1 MRTVCRTRHI
11 IGVLLALCLTTA
23 VIPVHAVQT
32 GDWLIRGGLGH
43 VAPTGESVTVPVVG
57 GKLEAD
63 DSTNLAVN
71 FTYMLSDNLG
81 VELLGALPFK
91 HDLMHNTLGKVGE
104 TKELPPT
111 LILLYNFAP
120 RSGVRPYA
128 GIGLNYT
135 TFFSEKTTGPWPAPR
150 SSWTIPSA
158 SRSRPVWTLTS
169 TRTGSS
175 TPRCGAWTLTPRRTR
190 PCSASSTW
198 PLIPGPCSSAWVS
211 GSRRYFPATV
221 SDADGRHRA

>member
-1 MRTVCRTRHI
+1 MNTASRTRHI
-11 IGVLLALCLTTA
+11 AGALLALGFAATA
-23 VIPVHAVQT
+23 VPALAVQQ

-63 DSTNLAVN
+63 DSTSLAIN

-91 HDLMHNTLGKVGE
+91 HDLTHDSLGKVGE
-104 TKELPPT
+104 TRQLPPT
-111 LILLYNFAP
+111 LMLLYIFAP

-135 TFFSEKTTGPWPAPR
+135 TFFSEKTKGALDGTSLKLDDSFGVAVEAGVDVDISKDWFFNASLWRMDIDTEAESSLLGKFDVAIDPW
-150 SSWTIPSA
+150 
-158 SRSRPVWTLTS
+158 VLFVGVG
-169 TRTGSS
+169 TR
-175 TPRCGAWTLTPRRTR
+175 
-190 PCSASSTW
+190 
-198 PLIPGPCSSAWVS
+198 
-211 GSRRYFPATV
+211 F
-221 SDADGRHRA
+221 

>member
-1 MRTVCRTRHI
+1 MHTVSRKRHI
-11 IGVLLALCLTTA
+11 IGALIALGFAAGA
-23 VIPVHAVQT
+23 VPAHAVQT

-135 TFFSEKTTGPWPAPR
+135 TFFSEKTTGALAGTSLKLDDSFGLAVEAGVDVDLNKDWFFNASLWRLDIDTEADSSLLGKFDVAIDPWALF
-150 SSWTIPSA
+150 
-158 SRSRPVWTLTS
+158 V
-169 TRTGSS
+169 GV
-175 TPRCGAWTLTPRRTR
+175 GRR
-190 PCSASSTW
+190 
-198 PLIPGPCSSAWVS
+198 
-211 GSRRYFPATV
+211 F
-221 SDADGRHRA
+221 